1 MPKKAD
7 PADVAKRVA
16 LKKELLSSKI
26 DLGRDKNAY
35 DTTYN
40 TEHNTKDYCMDH
52 GTSLEIM
59 KDLRNTHYQ
68 LGYQKVSLFKNSLL
82 AHRHTWT
89 STMT

>member
-1 MPKKAD
+1 VPKKTDA
-7 PADVAKRVA
+7 ADVAKRAA

-40 TEHNTKDYCMDH
+40 TEHNTKGYCMDH
-52 GTSLEIM
+52 GKSLEIM

-68 LGYQKVSLFKNSLL
+68 LGYQKVSLFKSAFWHIDIHGRVL
-82 AHRHTWT
+82 
-89 STMT
+89 